1 MSVIY
6 YLFIDKVG
14 YFKLGRFID
23 LLQQD
28 LLIALLLTILIFE
41 ILRWNRIKNR

>member
-14 YFKLGRFID
+14 YFKLGRFVD

-28 LLIALLLTILIFE
+28 LLIGLLLTILIFE